1 MLNELKEELLRSL
14 REHSPGAKIE
24 SEERRSIIFE
34 LRAYVD
40 EDIFIDVYAN
50 VLTGKRSFA
59 LIAKN
64 ERISGY
70 DNYKFWHY
78 HPPDNPNSHIP
89 CDELSI
95 GSIISSFKEVME
107 KRFKNA

>member
-14 REHSPGAKIE
+14 KEHFPGAKIE
-24 SEERRSIIFE
+24 SKESRGVIFE

-40 EDIFIDVYAN
+40 EDIFIDAYAN

-59 LIAKN
+59 LITKN
-64 ERISGY
+64 VRISGY

-89 CDELSI
+89 CDEPSI
-95 GSIISSFKEVME
+95 DSIILSFKDVLE
-107 KRFKNA
+107 KRFGKA

>member
-1 MLNELKEELLRSL
+1 VLNKLKEELLRSL
-14 REHSPGAKIE
+14 RERFPDAMIE
-24 SEERRSIIFE
+24 SKEKRSVVFE
-34 LRAYVD
+34 LRAYVG
-40 EDIFIDVYAN
+40 EDTFIEAYAN
-50 VLTGKRSFA
+50 GLTGKRSFA

-89 CDELSI
+89 CDEPSI
-95 GSIISSFKEVME
+95 DSVISSLKDVME
-107 KRFKNA
+107 KRL